1 MPRTTEISS
10 YKMEMEKDEGM
21 LQGALDCL
29 LNSLNSLLVTIVAD
43 KESPSGN
50 AADAPSTRL

>member
-1 MPRTTEISS
+1 
-10 YKMEMEKDEGM
+10 MEMEKDEGM